1 MHFKFT
7 KDLIMQTLEAQIRAI
22 TPPHYDFYESETYRQ
37 SKLLRIEDV
46 SDLSTLG
53 KSTICLWVAQ
63 GKFPKPIHLS
73 STLKVWRLTDVTGW
87 IESAMKGE
95 ENV

>member
-1 MHFKFT
+1 MT
-7 KDLIMQTLEAQIRAI
+7 NIEAHIRAI
-22 TPPHYDFYESETYRQ
+22 TPPDYGFYDTEAYKK

-53 KSTICLWVAQ
+53 KSTINLWVAQ

-73 STLKVWRLTDVTGW
+73 STLKVWRLTDVSEWVEAAT
-87 IESAMKGE
+87 KGE
-95 ENV
+95 DNA

>member
-1 MHFKFT
+1 MT
-7 KDLIMQTLEAQIRAI
+7 NIEAQIRAI
-22 TPPHYDFYESETYRQ
+22 TPPHYDFYDTEAYKK

-53 KSTICLWVAQ
+53 KSTINLWVAQ

-73 STLKVWRLTDVTGW
+73 STLKVWRLTDVTEW
-87 IESAMKGE
+87 IEAAMKGE
-95 ENV
+95 DNA